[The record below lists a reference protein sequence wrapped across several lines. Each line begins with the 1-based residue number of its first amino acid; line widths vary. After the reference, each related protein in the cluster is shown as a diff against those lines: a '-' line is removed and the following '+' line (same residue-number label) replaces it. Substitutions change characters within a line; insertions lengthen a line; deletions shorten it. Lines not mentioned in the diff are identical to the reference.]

1 MSTESLKY
9 AKFDR
14 DDGKSYASPMA
25 VVEDAGLH
33 GGEKRSILE
42 EWKRRVAEHNRA
54 DGIHTM
60 DHELDSAIERLA
72 GLGT

>member
-9 AKFDR
+9 AKFDHE
-14 DDGKSYASPMA
+14 DGTSYASPMA
-25 VVEDAGLH
+25 VAEDANRPS
-33 GGEKRSILE
+33 GEKRTILE
-42 EWKRRVAEHNRA
+42 EWKRRVAEHNHA

-60 DHELDSAIERLA
+60 DHELDRAIERLA